1 MVVVVIP
8 KPLTV
13 TNSWFFGLRG
23 TLFASKYL
31 NYSLVSLTRDQTIF
45 IQHNFWE
52 YFSIYNSKIHYCKTT
67 WLWSEYCHWPWL
79 AALVSATWWQH
90 SSAGESTPL
99 WPRPWAG
106 PPGWRLRWCDGLT
119 RWSLQPRSPPAWWPP
134 WSQTLSLVGT
144 RPQSQNNPASASPA
158 LCKIA
163 CPVTEWKNGFWE
175 NLCLNEKNKITRE
188 KST

>member
-1 MVVVVIP
+1 MVVALIP

-13 TNSWFFGLRG
+13 TISWFFGLRG

-31 NYSLVSLTRDQTIF
+31 NNNLVSDKGSSNFHSASLLRVLFNIQFQDSLLQEYLTMI
-45 IQHNFWE
+45 
-52 YFSIYNSKIHYCKTT
+52 
-67 WLWSEYCHWPWL
+67 HWPWL
-79 AALVSATWWQH
+79 AAPVSATWWQR
-90 SSAGESTPL
+90 SWAGESTPP

-144 RPQSQNNPASASPA
+144 RPQSRNNPASASLA

-163 CPVTEWKNGFWE
+163 CPVTKWKNGFWE
-175 NLCLNEKNKITRE
+175 NLCLNEKN
-188 KST
+188 